1 MLFLY
6 AAAGLV
12 LVMFVWAFLRWLR
25 RRLRASQSI
34 LTNVWFWLA
43 FLLVC
48 LGIVLLLRGQLWAA
62 FSSLL
67 ALPALFVRWLPLWDA
82 VRLFGGHGFGY
93 RYAGTKR
100 KDDTTITVDEARD
113 ILGLRDVSPL
123 TEEVI
128 NKAYKNLM
136 RKVHPDHGGSSG
148 LAARL
153 NTAREV
159 LLRRYS

>member
-1 MLFLY
+1 MYGFGLLFCWY
-6 AAAGLV
+6 V
-12 LVMFVWAFLRWLR
+12 LVSFCFCV
-25 RRLRASQSI
+25 AS
-34 LTNVWFWLA
+34 FGRH
-43 FLLVC
+43 F
-48 LGIVLLLRGQLWAA
+48 
-62 FSSLL
+62 FSLL

-100 KDDTTITVDEARD
+100 KNDTTITVDEARD